1 MSLGFELDKPSI
13 AISYLQLLLEIG
25 GERGLA
31 PEAMLAGVPVSPE
44 LLHLPGARM
53 SPVQWALAVS
63 RAMTLCGEPGLG
75 YECGLRMRP
84 TVNGFL
90 GYATMSCGSMRE
102 AMELAARYI
111 EARQRGF
118 AMRLSRGGGYAIV
131 EVRQNHPIPAL
142 RAFFYEHILVGVA
155 RGAAAI
161 LGIEPE
167 PWRFE
172 GVELW
177 FDWPEPPYHARYAAR
192 LPPVRF
198 SRGAN
203 LLRFPERMLELKPV
217 LADPQA
223 SRQAIELC
231 ERELAQLGGAGDSIV
246 LRVCAELVAAP
257 QGGYPDQETVA
268 ARLHLSS
275 RSLVR
280 RLREDGSGFQQLL
293 DEARRRDA
301 CELIE
306 RSPLRLAE
314 IAARL
319 GYTNPANF
327 TRAFR
332 KWTGESPS
340 EYRRRLGPGW
350 AAPARR
356 SP

>member
-1 MSLGFELDKPSI
+1 MGLPFDLDKPTV

-25 GERGLA
+25 ADRGLA
-31 PEAMLAGVPVSPE
+31 PEAMLAGVPISPE

-53 SPVQWALAVS
+53 SPLQWGQAVM
-63 RAMTLCGEPGLG
+63 RAMSLCNEPGLG

-90 GYATMSCGSMRE
+90 GYATMSCGSVRE

-118 AMRLSRGGGYAIV
+118 SMRLSHSGDHAIV

-142 RAFFYEHILVGVA
+142 RSFFYEHILVGLA
-155 RGAAAI
+155 RGATTI
-161 LGIEPE
+161 LGVEPE

-177 FDWPEPPYHARYAAR
+177 FDWPEPPYHTRYARR

-198 SRGAN
+198 GRGAN
-203 LLRFPERMLELKPV
+203 LLRFPAQMLELKPV

-231 ERELAQLGGAGDSIV
+231 ERELAQLGGAGDNIV

-257 QGGYPDQETVA
+257 GGGYPDQEVVA
-268 ARLHLSS
+268 AKLGIST

-306 RSPLRLAE
+306 RSPLSLAE
-314 IAARL
+314 VAARL

-340 EYRRRLGPGW
+340 AYRQRLS
-350 AAPARR
+350 APVPR